1 MRNCVRALAPR
12 LLFAS
17 AAMPF
22 VSTVSLGTSL
32 YAQARPTPVAVTA
45 APERVATQ
53 SAMLVSGAVYDS
65 LARRPLPGALV
76 QLVSGD
82 SAVEFGRTVTSDVN
96 GRFAFEGVPDG
107 KYTIG
112 FYHPMLDSLGLEPL
126 LRGVSVTRQTPVRMD
141 LAIPSPERMRA
152 AICGPQTPQSGGGV
166 IVGFVRD
173 AKGRAPASGVTVT
186 AEWLE
191 LTFGLGKVV
200 RRVPRKT
207 SVTRET
213 GWFAICNAPGPGTV
227 MLMAARGADST
238 DAVEVKVPAEG
249 FVRKELYLGHARIIA
264 VNATTTT
271 KSTAND
277 SAAGVRRVH
286 VGDGQLSGTVVAAE
300 NPSRTLAGATVS
312 IVNGPQARANERG
325 EWTITNAP
333 PGTRTLEV
341 RAVGYYPERRPV
353 DVIDSAPP
361 MRVALATLKSVLDT
375 VRVTAAAMMTN
386 SLVEFESRRRTGFG
400 RFLTSADI
408 AKRQPLNTSDIFKN
422 FPGVYNDAGN
432 TTPEPIISMR
442 GIFTERCEPVIYIN
456 GVLMNG
462 LSAPDID
469 QFVRPKDLVGI
480 EVYQAGQVPP
490 QFQAGMTGCGSIVF
504 WTR

>member
-12 LLFAS
+12 LLLAS
-17 AAMPF
+17 AAMTF

-32 YAQARPTPVAVTA
+32 YAQARPTPVGATTA
-45 APERVATQ
+45 AERAPAQ
-53 SAMLVSGAVYDS
+53 AAMLVSGAVFDS

-76 QLVSGD
+76 QLVSSD
-82 SAVEFGRTVTSDVN
+82 SAIEFGRTVTSDLN
-96 GRFAFEGVPDG
+96 GRFAFDSVPDG

-126 LRGVSVTRQTPVRMD
+126 LRGVSIARQTPVKMD
-141 LAIPSPERMRA
+141 LAIPSPARMRA
-152 AICGPQTPQSGGGV
+152 VICGPQSSQNGGAV

-173 AKGRAPASGVTVT
+173 AKGRAPASEVTVT

-200 RRVPRKT
+200 RRIPRKT

-213 GWFAICNAPGPGTV
+213 GWFSICDAPSPGNV
-227 MLMAARGADST
+227 MLMASRGADST
-238 DAVEVKVPAEG
+238 DIVEVKVPAEG
-249 FVRKELYLGHARIIA
+249 FVRRELYLGAARTIA
-264 VNATTTT
+264 VNAA
-271 KSTAND
+271 STPAD
-277 SAAGVRRVH
+277 TSARVRRVH

-300 NPSRTLAGATVS
+300 NPNRPLSGATVS

-341 RAVGYYPERRPV
+341 RALGYYPERRPV

-361 MRVALATLKSVLDT
+361 VRVGLATLKSVLDT

-386 SLVEFESRRRTGFG
+386 SLVEFESRRRTSGFG
-400 RFLTSADI
+400 RFITSQDV
-408 AKRQPLNTSDIFKN
+408 AKRNLMVTSDLFKN

-432 TTPEPIISMR
+432 TDPEPRITMR
-442 GIFTERCEPVIYIN
+442 GIFTERCDPAIYVN
-456 GVLMNG
+456 GALMTG
-462 LSAPDID
+462 LLAPDLD
-469 QFVRPKDLVGI
+469 MFVRPRDIVGI
-480 EVYQAGQVPP
+480 EIYQSGQVPP
-490 QFQAGMTGCGSIVF
+490 QFQAGLTGCGSLVF